1 MNSDSMPKP
10 PPPNRGGS
18 NRIMGIILLILS
30 VIIVRSEVLSPLNAA
45 SHHEKDV
52 AISNAIVAIPFLC
65 TLAFLFAVLGN
76 NAYRIMG
83 HPQKPSAL
91 GWSITAVTLGLGFYL
106 DYWMECRLSDYGYHF

>member
-1 MNSDSMPKP
+1 MNSDWIPKP
-10 PPPNRGGS
+10 PPPDQGES
-18 NRIMGIILLILS
+18 NRIMGIIMLILS
-30 VIIVRSEVLSPLNAA
+30 VIIVRSEIISPLNAA
-45 SHHEKDV
+45 AHHEKDV
-52 AISNAIVAIPFLC
+52 AISNAIVAIPFLF
-65 TLAFLFAVLGN
+65 TIAVIATVLGK